1 MTDHPFKIFELSIY
15 FGFMA
20 NCESNEKNEKYN
32 LIYKKYQENIKKNN
46 DIVNKYINDIVN
58 NGGSDITFDAGFD
71 LFSLDDKIINGRCTE
86 LIDYGINCCMKI
98 HKILEPLSNTVPLSS
113 VYCGYYLYPR
123 SSTGL
128 KTPLRLANSVGI
140 IDSGYRGNCKAIFTN
155 IFDNNFTIES
165 GDRYTQLCPPNLS
178 YPCLIKEVDDIS
190 LLGTSERGI
199 GGFGSTGK

>member
-1 MTDHPFKIFELSIY
+1 MDTTFKIYELSIY

-20 NCESNEKNEKYN
+20 NGENSEKYN
-32 LIYKKYQENIKKNN
+32 NIYKNYTENIKKNN
-46 DIVNKYINDIVN
+46 DIVNKYINDN
-58 NGGSDITFDAGFD
+58 FATNGSDVTFDSGFD
-71 LFSLDDKIINGRCTE
+71 LFTLDDATINGKCTE
-86 LIDYGINCCMKI
+86 LIDYGINCSMKLWKMSQHETSPI
-98 HKILEPLSNTVPLSS
+98 SS
-113 VYCGYYLYPR
+113 VNCGYYLYPR

-165 GDRYTQLCPPNLS
+165 GARYTQLCPPNLS
-178 YPCLIKEVDDIS
+178 YPCLIKEVDNIS
-190 LLGTSERGI
+190 LLGSSERGC

>member
-1 MTDHPFKIFELSIY
+1 MADNTFQIFELSIY

-20 NCESNEKNEKYN
+20 NREKSEKYN
-32 LIYKKYQENIKKNN
+32 LIYQNYRENIKKNN
-46 DIVNKYINDIVN
+46 DIVSKYIDDIVN
-58 NGGSDITFDAGFD
+58 NGGSNVTFDAGFD
-71 LFSLDDKIINGRCTE
+71 LFTLENEIINGRCTE
-86 LIDYGINCCMKI
+86 LIDYGINCSMKI
-98 HKILEPLSNTVPLSS
+98 HKILQPLSETLPLLST
-113 VYCGYYLYPR
+113 YCGYYLYPR

-165 GDRYTQLCPPNLS
+165 GARYTQLCPPNLS
-178 YPCLIKEVDDIS
+178 YPCFIKEVDDIS
-190 LLGTSERGI
+190 LLGTSERGT